1 MERKESILD
10 IEEAKKRKKANEEAA
25 ARKKERDKKLKD
37 INKNFPRKDKR
48 ETHRFLVKHGLT
60 ADEAK
65 EYTMLGTNFD
75 LKSLKDEDKKILEN
89 NFQA

>member
-1 MERKESILD
+1 
-10 IEEAKKRKKANEEAA
+10 
-25 ARKKERDKKLKD
+25 
-37 INKNFPRKDKR
+37 
-48 ETHRFLVKHGLT
+48 LT

-89 NFQA
+89 NF